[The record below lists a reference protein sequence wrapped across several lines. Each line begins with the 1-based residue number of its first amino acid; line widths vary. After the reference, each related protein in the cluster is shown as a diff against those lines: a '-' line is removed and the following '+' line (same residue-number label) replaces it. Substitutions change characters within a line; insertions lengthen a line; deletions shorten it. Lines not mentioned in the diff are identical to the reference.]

1 MADLSREQLIQRY
14 AQCLK
19 GVLDEI
25 VPKSP
30 NESDFRYRVNRVLD
44 DFCEKLGF
52 EIELRTEYGLAGK
65 RADSVFNRFVV
76 EYKRPGELGDSLA
89 HPKTSKAVE
98 QLKEYL
104 RKLARDER
112 QDLARIA
119 GVVFDGCFLVF
130 VRYRD
135 GNFAVERPVPATQA
149 TLERLLTWLSST
161 ASGIALTAENLTRD
175 FGIEQLRTQAILRAL
190 YDGLTAALQPDAN
203 GNPTNPMVNNLFR
216 QWQTFFSQSI
226 DYSEAFGGRK
236 LEPLQ
241 KWARKADIDIKSA
254 EEAERLFFVIHTYFA
269 LLAKLLGYL
278 AVSRVLAHGLGAPP
292 LGQWLSDSE
301 TLQKQLHNLELGG
314 IFRQLRIV
322 NLLEGDFFA
331 WYLYAWNN
339 HIERALRGILQ
350 RLDEY
355 DPTTLAVVPEE
366 TRDLFKQLYHYL
378 LPREIRHNLG
388 EYYTP
393 DWLALHLLQ
402 RTAPELFETP
412 TPECESQLRQRVLN
426 TRFLD
431 PACGS
436 GTFLVLLI
444 ARLRELGRDLLLPE
458 SELLD
463 AILQNV
469 VGFDLNPLA
478 VLTARVNYLLATAD
492 LLPHRKRDIVL
503 PVYLADSI
511 RTPAQGHDLYSH
523 DAYTFPTAVGAFEIP
538 AALCRVG
545 VFDRFCDLLEAC
557 VTAETTPDAFVQRV
571 EKELAPEG
579 WDGHAAKRVK
589 TVYDR
594 LRTLHKQRMN
604 GLWARLLKNNFAPL
618 TVGPFDYIVG
628 NPPWINWEH
637 LPDAYRE
644 DTKHLWERYQ
654 LAETYKG
661 GRPRLGAVKVDIAT
675 LMTYVVA
682 DALLKDG
689 GKLGFVITQSVFK
702 TAAGAGF
709 RRFELPEQHRQ
720 KRPLKVLYVDD
731 MVELQPFEGASNRTA
746 VLVLQKGQSTEYPV
760 PYTAWRRASGERFTY
775 DSTLDEVRSATKQHP
790 WHAEPVD
797 PNDLTSQWLTAQSD
811 ALKAIRRV
819 MGTAD
824 YKAHLGVNT
833 GGANAVYWVE
843 RIRANP
849 DGSVFVQNITEGAK
863 TKVAHVQWTVEPDLL
878 YPLLRGRDV
887 QRWQATPSAW
897 IIVPQDPK
905 RPSRACPEKQ
915 LQTDY
920 PKTYEYLK
928 NFESELRNRSGYKQ
942 ILSRREKEFYGLMDI
957 DHYTFVPW
965 KVVWREVANEL
976 DAAVVG
982 SVQSPPVIPAHTIV
996 LIPCTDGTE
1005 ANYICALINSSPC
1018 RLAAQAY
1025 IVLHP
1030 DPHILDHIRIPR
1042 YDPNNPVH
1050 RELADLSR
1058 QAHVIVARGDTAR
1071 LGQVEKKIDELAA
1084 QVWGLTESEMDAI
1097 RQSLQT
1103 TDSDENNDLDS

>member
-1 MADLSREQLIQRY
+1 MRYTLDRFSTTPAEATPARCPKRGRHFLYSRPSGRFLLVLRGICAPVPKRLSMADLSREQLIQRY
-14 AQCLK
+14 AQRLK
-19 GVLDEI
+19 GVLDEN

-30 NESDFRYRVNRVLD
+30 NESDFRYHVNKVLD
-44 DFCEKLGF
+44 DFCKELGF

-175 FGIEQLRTQAILRAL
+175 FGIEQLRTQRILRAL
-190 YDGLTAALQPDAN
+190 YDGLTAALQRNAQNHPAK
-203 GNPTNPMVNNLFR
+203 PMVDNLFR

-241 KWARKADIDIKSA
+241 KWARKAGIDIKSA

-301 TLQKQLHNLELGG
+301 TLQKQLHNLESGG

-478 VLTARVNYLLATAD
+478 VLTARVNYLLAIAD

-654 LAETYKG
+654 LAGTYKG
-661 GRPRLGAVKVDIAT
+661 GTTPPRRRQSGHR
-675 LMTYVVA
+675 
-682 DALLKDG
+682 DA
-689 GKLGFVITQSVFK
+689 
-702 TAAGAGF
+702 
-709 RRFELPEQHRQ
+709 
-720 KRPLKVLYVDD
+720 
-731 MVELQPFEGASNRTA
+731 
-746 VLVLQKGQSTEYPV
+746 
-760 PYTAWRRASGERFTY
+760 
-775 DSTLDEVRSATKQHP
+775 
-790 WHAEPVD
+790 
-797 PNDLTSQWLTAQSD
+797 NDLCRRRRPAQGWRQ
-811 ALKAIRRV
+811 A
-819 MGTAD
+819 G
-824 YKAHLGVNT
+824 
-833 GGANAVYWVE
+833 
-843 RIRANP
+843 
-849 DGSVFVQNITEGAK
+849 
-863 TKVAHVQWTVEPDLL
+863 
-878 YPLLRGRDV
+878 LR
-887 QRWQATPSAW
+887 
-897 IIVPQDPK
+897 
-905 RPSRACPEKQ
+905 
-915 LQTDY
+915 DY
-920 PKTYEYLK
+920 PK
-928 NFESELRNRSGYKQ
+928 RVQNRRG
-942 ILSRREKEFYGLMDI
+942 RRLPTIRTARTAQAETPPQSAVCGRYGR
-957 DHYTFVPW
+957 T
-965 KVVWREVANEL
+965 
-976 DAAVVG
+976 AAV
-982 SVQSPPVIPAHTIV
+982 
-996 LIPCTDGTE
+996 
-1005 ANYICALINSSPC
+1005 
-1018 RLAAQAY
+1018 
-1025 IVLHP
+1025 
-1030 DPHILDHIRIPR
+1030 
-1042 YDPNNPVH
+1042 
-1050 RELADLSR
+1050 
-1058 QAHVIVARGDTAR
+1058 
-1071 LGQVEKKIDELAA
+1071 
-1084 QVWGLTESEMDAI
+1084 
-1097 RQSLQT
+1097 
-1103 TDSDENNDLDS
+1103 

>member
-1 MADLSREQLIQRY
+1 VPKRLSMADLSREQLIQRY

-654 LAETYKG
+654 LAGTYKG

-746 VLVLQKGQSTEYPV
+746 VLVLQKGQPTCYPV
-760 PYTAWRRASGERFTY
+760 PYTVWRKVEGARFSP
-775 DSTLDEVRSATKQHP
+775 DSTLDEVRAATQRHD

-797 PNDLTSQWLTAQSD
+797 PRDSTSQWLTAHPA
-811 ALKAIRRV
+811 ALNAIRKV
-819 MGTAD
+819 LGKAC
-824 YKAHLGVNT
+824 YKAHAGVCTCVESCLLGAEDLHPPERRC
-833 GGANAVYWVE
+833 GGAE
-843 RIRANP
+843 HHR
-849 DGSVFVQNITEGAK
+849 
-863 TKVAHVQWTVEPDLL
+863 
-878 YPLLRGRDV
+878 
-887 QRWQATPSAW
+887 
-897 IIVPQDPK
+897 
-905 RPSRACPEKQ
+905 
-915 LQTDY
+915 
-920 PKTYEYLK
+920 
-928 NFESELRNRSGYKQ
+928 
-942 ILSRREKEFYGLMDI
+942 RREE
-957 DHYTFVPW
+957 
-965 KVVWREVANEL
+965 
-976 DAAVVG
+976 
-982 SVQSPPVIPAHTIV
+982 
-996 LIPCTDGTE
+996 
-1005 ANYICALINSSPC
+1005 
-1018 RLAAQAY
+1018 
-1025 IVLHP
+1025 
-1030 DPHILDHIRIPR
+1030 
-1042 YDPNNPVH
+1042 
-1050 RELADLSR
+1050 
-1058 QAHVIVARGDTAR
+1058 
-1071 LGQVEKKIDELAA
+1071 
-1084 QVWGLTESEMDAI
+1084 
-1097 RQSLQT
+1097 
-1103 TDSDENNDLDS
+1103 